1 MDVPLLVHEEVGG
14 FYVAM
19 KHASGVRK
27 LKQVRAADDQAHAR
41 ALGQLLFIG
50 IAVDGDAADGGGS
63 DIGGAGVRVARVD
76 LAADA
81 RLFEKAT
88 FVVET
93 CALLGVARSPQN
105 LDRNRQSIPFTFAY
119 PSAAPPSAVF
129 QRGRIQRWCRWW
141 TRRMGALVA
150 ELYGRT
156 PPEARQAQG
165 P

>member
-1 MDVPLLVHEEVGG
+1 MPLLVHEEVGG

-27 LKQVRAADDQAHAR
+27 LKQVRAADGQAHAR

-119 PSAAPPSAVF
+119 PSAAPPLGSISERAYPEMVS
-129 QRGRIQRWCRWW
+129 
-141 TRRMGALVA
+141 VVDKKD
-150 ELYGRT
+150 GRT
-156 PPEARQAQG
+156 GRRTLWAYAT
-165 P
+165 